1 MFDPTELGRLI
12 ASVDAAT
19 TTTEKG
25 TAFESLAEYAFIHL
39 EGVEVRERDV
49 LMPSEEIDIVLWNAQ
64 LEDVLRP
71 WDPVILVECKNWSS
85 PVGGSELSW
94 FISKMR
100 TRGLS
105 NGIFIAANG
114 VTGNFVRGDGTG
126 NGAAGIIAAALSEKI
141 RVIVISLDDIRHLTS
156 LDDMRELLKSRF
168 CGLFVRKVL

>member
-1 MFDPTELGRLI
+1 MFDPAELGTRI
-12 ASVDAAT
+12 AAVDAAT
-19 TTTEKG
+19 TTTDKG
-25 TAFESLAEYAFIHL
+25 SAFERLAEYVFMHL
-39 EGVEVRERDV
+39 DGVEVRERDM

-85 PVGGSELSW
+85 AVGGAELSW

-105 NGIFIAANG
+105 HGIFIAANG

-141 RVIVISLDDIRHLTS
+141 RVIVITLDDIRRLAS
-156 LDDMRELLKSRF
+156 LDDMRELLKARF
-168 CGLFVRKVL
+168 CGIFVRKVL